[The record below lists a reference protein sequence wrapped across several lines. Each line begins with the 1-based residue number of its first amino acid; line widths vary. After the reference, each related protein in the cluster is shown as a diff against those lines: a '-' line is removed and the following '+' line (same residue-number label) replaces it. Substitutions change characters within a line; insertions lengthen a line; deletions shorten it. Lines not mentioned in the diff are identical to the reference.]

1 MSVNLIL
8 EGVGGRIKFRVL
20 GLFVFHVL
28 TSLWSSTTS
37 ACQGAVTIIR
47 VIFAVSQPSNSCKGV
62 NLFFLSFFFL
72 FCLLFFNFFFSEHL
86 SYMNA
91 SVIDVIQLLEF
102 YTTRMTE
109 TTSEDKF
116 KITKAIASGS

>member
-8 EGVGGRIKFRVL
+8 QGVGGRIKFRVL

-72 FCLLFFNFFFSEHL
+72 FCLLFFFSEHL